1 MPDYEITI
9 AGRIGPVVASSLP
22 GLHAVAPP
30 ATVLHALAV
39 DRGLVLQLLGVL
51 ADHRLTLIDVRINQ
65 GPTDPPLCSTPTS
78 PIIRH

>member
-9 AGRIGPVVASSLP
+9 AGRIGPVLASCVP

-39 DRGLVLQLLGVL
+39 DRGVVLQLLRVL
-51 ADHRLTLIDVRINQ
+51 ADHRLTLVDVRINQ
-65 GPTDPPLCSTPTS
+65 APADLPLYSTWS
-78 PIIRH
+78 SSH